1 MFRYDYKKNHF
12 AKDLAAI
19 IIKHSLFEKSFSV
32 SRFHTMSLSILND
45 LKVKPMG
52 FSDTLEIES
61 FDTVIAY
68 DGVNPIGIVIFE
80 RYKKTLETNQKF
92 THKQNKAQYTM
103 LGFVGTYVMP
113 EYRKKGIASKLL
125 ETLYSFIA
133 SEYSSTKEHI
143 FMISAVDRTYKI
155 IKHMV
160 HKIFISQSPGNNTAW
175 KRHAKDVLTYHQ
187 F

>member
-1 MFRYDYKKNHF
+1 
-12 AKDLAAI
+12 
-19 IIKHSLFEKSFSV
+19 
-32 SRFHTMSLSILND
+32 
-45 LKVKPMG
+45 
-52 FSDTLEIES
+52 
-61 FDTVIAY
+61 
-68 DGVNPIGIVIFE
+68 
-80 RYKKTLETNQKF
+80 
-92 THKQNKAQYTM
+92 M

-133 SEYSSTKEHI
+133 SECSSTKEHI

-155 IKHMV
+155 IKHMF